1 MRSDFQERMGEVHKY
16 LDFVKALDSKRFQVV
31 ESPSMNPALDHLS
44 LQELLKTL
52 KANSFLLLYNLVE
65 STVKNAIEAIFDR
78 LSRESVSYDTC
89 RSELQRVV
97 LKNLRAHN
105 VKKIHIELR
114 GIAVDIVAKTFRKE
128 TLFSG
133 NVDAREIRDTAK
145 EFGFLNPIANGNE
158 LLTVKANRN
167 DLAHGDKT
175 FAAVGA
181 DYDVPRLLRIA
192 KDIHDYLEEF
202 VTNIENY
209 LRTKAYLASGAL

>member
-1 MRSDFQERMGEVHKY
+1 MRTDFQERKDEVLRY
-16 LDFVKALDSKRFQVV
+16 LDFVNQLDSKRFQVV
-31 ESPSMNPALDHLS
+31 DSNSMNPALDHIS

-78 LSRESVSYDTC
+78 LSRESISYDIC
-89 RSELQRVV
+89 RAELQRVV

-105 VKKIHIELR
+105 IKKIHVELR
-114 GIAVDIVAKTFRKE
+114 GIAVDVVAKTFRKE
-128 TLFSG
+128 TMFSG

-145 EFGFLNPIANGNE
+145 EFGFLSPIANGNE

-181 DYDVPRLLRIA
+181 DYDVPRLLKIA
-192 KDIHDYLEEF
+192 NDIYDYLEEF

-209 LRTKAYLASGAL
+209 LNTKAYIAHGVP

>member
-1 MRSDFQERMGEVHKY
+1 MRNDFQERKEEVLRF
-16 LDFVKALDSKRFQVV
+16 LDFVDQLDSKRFQVV
-31 ESPSMNPALDHLS
+31 ESNSMIPALEHIS

-78 LSRESVSYDTC
+78 LSRESISYDIC
-89 RSELQRVV
+89 RAELQRVV

-105 VKKIHIELR
+105 IKKIHVELR
-114 GIAVDIVAKTFRKE
+114 GIAVDVVAKTFRKE

-133 NVDAREIRDTAK
+133 NVDAREIRDTAR
-145 EFGFLNPIANGNE
+145 EFGFLSPIANGNE
-158 LLTVKANRN
+158 LLTVKTNRN

-192 KDIHDYLEEF
+192 NDIYDYLEEF

-209 LRTKAYLASGAL
+209 LNTKAYIAHVPP